1 MSHGMEGSIHSE
13 DHPMT
18 SNSWST
24 TTTATGYPNL
34 YQQNLLTTP
43 PPEGTSFPPTYS
55 SFQSWQTYGIAPN
68 QVVAAS
74 CMAQPIPTGSQSYV
88 YGDPYVRGSSLEESP
103 LSSPSSCGGQDPDD
117 SAYLQNQ
124 VTISTA
130 AHTSASHCSNIYG
143 MTTTAGYEYV
153 MAPAYAP
160 GMVHLEGQEHYEMGL
175 QVPKGVKMPQSK
187 YLHKNWSCHFI
198 MLVLFNLRRKRRDT
212 AVAIPVLSLDQ

>member
-24 TTTATGYPNL
+24 TTAAAAGGYPNL
-34 YQQNLLTTP
+34 YQPNLLTTP
-43 PPEGTSFPPTYS
+43 PPEGASFPPTYS

-74 CMAQPIPTGSQSYV
+74 CMAQPGSQSYV

-103 LSSPSSCGGQDPDD
+103 LSSPSSCEGTVQDPDD
-117 SAYLQNQ
+117 SAYLQSQ
-124 VTISTA
+124 AAISTA
-130 AHTSASHCSNIYG
+130 AHTATSHCGGSIYG
-143 MTTTAGYEYV
+143 MTATAGYEYV
-153 MAPAYAP
+153 MAPAYVP
-160 GMVHLEGQEHYEMGL
+160 GMVHLEGQEHYEIGL

-187 YLHKNWSCHFI
+187 YMGNESYHF
-198 MLVLFNLRRKRRDT
+198 
-212 AVAIPVLSLDQ
+212 